1 MLVNGMFV
9 DNGRTYCCRM
19 SLYFEES
26 NFPLTLHKEAIGV
39 DDEMEP
45 QTITLVLDSLSEP
58 KSNEI
63 VPLASYL

>member
-1 MLVNGMFV
+1 
-9 DNGRTYCCRM
+9 M